1 MRGRVVIADA
11 CPIIHLGLRGTFRNT
26 ELSIVHQATSVREF
40 RDWINE
46 YEADLVICD
55 FIFADGSS
63 VEIQNIA
70 KRHALTLVLFSD
82 WENPSFLDRM
92 KKLGAIGLIPKTA
105 SLETIVEITQK
116 AIQGEQLWQRKDSRK
131 LSGAMAAPRL
141 DSKIQFPL
149 TQREFEVLRA
159 IAKGQ
164 TNKRVA
170 ETLGISYETV
180 KEHVGHILI
189 KLNVSDR
196 TQAALLAVRHGLI

>member
-1 MRGRVVIADA
+1 MRGRVVIVDA

-46 YEADLVICD
+46 HEADLVMCD
-55 FIFADGSS
+55 FIFSDGSS

-92 KKLGAIGLIPKTA
+92 KKAGAVGLIPKTA
-105 SLETIVEITQK
+105 SLETIVELTQK